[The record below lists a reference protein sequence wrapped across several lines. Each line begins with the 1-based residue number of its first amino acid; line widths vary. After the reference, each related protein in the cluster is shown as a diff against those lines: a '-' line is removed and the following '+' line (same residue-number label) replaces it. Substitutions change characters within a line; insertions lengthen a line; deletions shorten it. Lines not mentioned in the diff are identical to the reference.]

1 MEIVIA
7 SKNWGKI
14 EEITGFDGNCSKVKW
29 LTFKDF
35 DNFPSVDEVGRS
47 FLDNAIIKAKAI
59 ADFTGKATLA
69 DDSGLIVDALGGRPG
84 VHSSRYAGPGV
95 SDKENR
101 DKLLDEIKHVKEADK
116 RSARFVCS
124 MVLYDYPKGIIFK
137 TEGVCEGRIGFEEKG
152 SGGFGYDCIFI
163 PEGYKKTMAE
173 LDSREKNA
181 ISHRGRALLDFCHFI
196 VKK

>member
-7 SKNWGKI
+7 TKNKGKI
-14 EEITGFDGNCSKVKW
+14 EEITGFEKSCSKIQW

-35 DNFPSVDEVGRS
+35 ESFPLVEEIGNS
-47 FLDNAIIKAKAI
+47 FLDNAIIKAEAI
-59 ADFTGKATLA
+59 SKFTGKAALA
-69 DDSGLIVDALGGRPG
+69 DDSGLIVDALGGGPG
-84 VHSSRYAGPGV
+84 VRSSRYAGPDA

-101 DKLLDEIKHVKEADK
+101 DKLLDEIKHVKEPGK

-124 MVLYDYPKGIIFK
+124 MVLWDADNGLVFK
-137 TEGVCEGRIGFEEKG
+137 TEGVCEGKIGFEEKG

-163 PEGYKKTMAE
+163 PEGYKRTMAE
-173 LDSREKNA
+173 LESNEKNT
-181 ISHRGRALLDFCHFI
+181 ISHRGRALSDFCGFI